1 MKDKNELYSSLID
14 WASERIDKMYSKA
27 QRTKHP
33 VKRRLFH
40 DDAIALEE
48 EFFEWIADHNAGK
61 QSNVLFIPYH
71 YGIEDR
77 SDSNSSR

>member
-1 MKDKNELYSSLID
+1 MKDKNELYSSILD

-33 VKRRLFH
+33 VKRRLYH

-48 EFFEWIADHNAGK
+48 EFFEWYAEQHTGEG
-61 QSNVLFIPYH
+61 SNVLFIPYH
-71 YGIEDR
+71 RGVGDH
-77 SDSNSSR
+77 SDSNSL